1 MAQIHDS
8 RETTPS
14 LFHEAETQKAAP
26 EKPQVSAVR
35 AARLRRIARNGNKI
49 VVLLEAL
56 YKDLLA
62 ETPER
67 FRGME
72 RSSARMGDARE
83 DYSKAHER
91 ASFFA
96 KSNAEYAERQLKAAG
111 EPVSIERKR
120 REQAVAITPLNDDN
134 GPTLLE
140 SYEAEILV
148 RSGEANPKENDEP
161 WQIARL

>member
-1 MAQIHDS
+1 MAQIHDP

-14 LFHEAETQKAAP
+14 LFDEPETQKANP
-26 EKPQVSAVR
+26 KKPRVSPVR

-67 FRGME
+67 FRGMD
-72 RSSARMGDARE
+72 RVNARMGDARE

-96 KSNAEYAERQLKAAG
+96 KSNAEYAERQLKAAS
-111 EPVSIERKR
+111 EPLALERQSR
-120 REQAVAITPLNDDN
+120 QREEPPNLSESAVLPTLSEIFKPPSHDEDDPVTDAIT
-134 GPTLLE
+134 
-140 SYEAEILV
+140 
-148 RSGEANPKENDEP
+148 
-161 WQIARL
+161 RL

>member
-1 MAQIHDS
+1 MAQIHNQ

-14 LFHEAETQKAAP
+14 LFDEPEAQKATP
-26 EKPQVSAVR
+26 EKPKVSPAR

-67 FRGME
+67 FRGMD
-72 RSSARMGDARE
+72 RASVRMGDARE

-111 EPVSIERKR
+111 EPLALERQPR
-120 REQAVAITPLNDDN
+120 QREEPPNLSESVVLPTLSEIFKPSHDEDDPVTEAIT
-134 GPTLLE
+134 
-140 SYEAEILV
+140 
-148 RSGEANPKENDEP
+148 
-161 WQIARL
+161 RL